1 MDHCIL
7 SLPDSLY
14 FLTSCPYSWWLQSL
28 WLCQEHV
35 LQWGT
40 LARLCFVKKFISSLY
55 SLMHH
60 SSFYKQGGDP
70 QEDEMGISGGSPN
83 EQCLQINQSPP
94 ELRGLL
100 CRHKSAHTR
109 AHSSSFH
116 PRLSLFS
123 ITSQGVQHISSYP
136 AFPPTKS
143 REVFSQPSG
152 TSQRLLHYLVG
163 LVGFLLF
170 TTKDKKWEGNQKRQ
184 HPPLKSTAF
193 TVITNTTKPVSMLIF
208 SVLV

>member
-40 LARLCFVKKFISSLY
+40 LARLCFAKKFISSLY

-94 ELRGLL
+94 SSEVCFADTRVHTHVLTAPPSIQGSPCSPSLLRE
-100 CRHKSAHTR
+100 CSTSAPTQP
-109 AHSSSFH
+109 FH
-116 PRLSLFS
+116 PLNHERFSLSLQEPHRDSF
-123 ITSQGVQHISSYP
+123 II
-136 AFPPTKS
+136 
-143 REVFSQPSG
+143 
-152 TSQRLLHYLVG
+152 
-163 LVGFLLF
+163 
-170 TTKDKKWEGNQKRQ
+170 
-184 HPPLKSTAF
+184 
-193 TVITNTTKPVSMLIF
+193 
-208 SVLV
+208 